1 MFMAR
6 KPRQW
11 LVVIEE
17 ICLLNNIPAQR
28 ELKFDL
34 FSEIFYVVEI
44 ILHEVLATE
53 ICFCQ

>member
-17 ICLLNNIPAQR
+17 ICLLNNIPAHR